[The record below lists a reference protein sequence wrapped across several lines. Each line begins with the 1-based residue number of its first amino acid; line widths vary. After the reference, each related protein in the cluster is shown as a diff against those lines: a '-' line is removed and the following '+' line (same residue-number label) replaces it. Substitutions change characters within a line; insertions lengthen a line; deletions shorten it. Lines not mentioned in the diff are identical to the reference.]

1 MTLCCMVATSRTET
15 LLLTCDKRMAKNLKL
30 SPNKPELLQKEV
42 VLFGPTVKEEG
53 VLLVITTRII

>member
-1 MTLCCMVATSRTET
+1 
-15 LLLTCDKRMAKNLKL
+15 MAKNMKL

-42 VLFGPTVKEEG
+42 ALFGPTVKEGG